1 MPFIYVTLFW
11 GYKISISILQN
22 RTKLFLN
29 NQNKKIYIALLFFI
43 FFFHFQVFIRRIV
56 QLRAELEDG
65 RDLVLALC
73 KHYLPSRQWRLM
85 AEDLQGDSKDRDD
98 SDEDEDDNDG
108 FGRRGVLNGF
118 DVDPS
123 VRFFGIDWESVFG
136 RCFSLSLNANIFGD
150 QILDAAITFS
160 TATQEQKMRRRE
172 DFDLVLINRIL
183 RDLAALEADV
193 TSHAEAVLQGRL
205 SKSQRRLIQREQLK
219 YSSTPVS
226 STQQRLSTKP
236 STKVSKSR
244 SFRDANKNTTSSA
257 KSRQAIKYKKN
268 KTTNLDKLSTGF
280 MSTNEHNIDRM
291 YRVNKSSSRNSLE
304 DESFSSGDE
313 QKRLLEATML
323 VTATNGGCVTTV
335 AIPATTATS
344 SGSEL
349 SSQQQQQQPRK
360 KKTSFIQNVS
370 SMLKN
375 IRWQL
380 LVNVKYK
387 QIKC

>member
-1 MPFIYVTLFW
+1 
-11 GYKISISILQN
+11 
-22 RTKLFLN
+22 
-29 NQNKKIYIALLFFI
+29 
-43 FFFHFQVFIRRIV
+43 
-56 QLRAELEDG
+56 
-65 RDLVLALC
+65 
-73 KHYLPSRQWRLM
+73 M
-85 AEDLQGDSKDRDD
+85 AEDLQGDTKDRDD

-136 RCFSLSLNANIFGD
+136 RCFSLSLNAKIFGD

-160 TATQEQKMRRRE
+160 TATQEQKMRRRD

-226 STQQRLSTKP
+226 STHQQQRLSAKP

-244 SFRDANKNTTSSA
+244 SFRDAIKNTTSSA

-268 KTTNLDKLSTGF
+268 KTTNFDKLSTGF
-280 MSTNEHNIDRM
+280 LSTNEHIIDRM
-291 YRVNKSSSRNSLE
+291 YRVNGSSSRNSL
-304 DESFSSGDE
+304 DDDSFSSGDE
-313 QKRLLEATML
+313 QKKLLEATML
-323 VTATNGGCVTTV
+323 VTATNGGGVTTV
-335 AIPATTATS
+335 AIPAATTSTS
-344 SGSEL
+344 SSSEL
-349 SSQQQQQQPRK
+349 SSQQQQQPQQPRK
-360 KKTSFIQNVS
+360 KKASFIQNVS

-375 IRWQL
+375 IR
-380 LVNVKYK
+380 
-387 QIKC
+387 